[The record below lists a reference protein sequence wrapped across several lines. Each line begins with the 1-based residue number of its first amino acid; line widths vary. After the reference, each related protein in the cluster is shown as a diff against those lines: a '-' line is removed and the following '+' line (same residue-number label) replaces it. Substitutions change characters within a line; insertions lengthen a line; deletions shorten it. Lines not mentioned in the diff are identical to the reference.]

1 MYLILN
7 KLLLVNWSRVSEHML
22 AFFILLKC
30 YKNFVMSLDSVF
42 LLIDIFI
49 HRIILLLMPKEGL
62 ILKKIIKFF
71 KLLKRRID
79 ILNAEA
85 ELKFILENK

>member
-1 MYLILN
+1 M
-7 KLLLVNWSRVSEHML
+7 
-22 AFFILLKC
+22 A
-30 YKNFVMSLDSVF
+30 SVF
-42 LLIDIFI
+42 LLIDVFI
-49 HRIILLLMPKEGL
+49 LGIILLLMPKEDL
-62 ILKKIIKFF
+62 ILKKITKFF

>member
-1 MYLILN
+1 M
-7 KLLLVNWSRVSEHML
+7 
-22 AFFILLKC
+22 
-30 YKNFVMSLDSVF
+30 DSVF

-49 HRIILLLMPKEGL
+49 LRILLLMPKEGL

-71 KLLKRRID
+71 KILKRRID
-79 ILNAEA
+79 IQNAEA

>member
-1 MYLILN
+1 MLQT
-7 KLLLVNWSRVSEHML
+7 LVISM
-22 AFFILLKC
+22 
-30 YKNFVMSLDSVF
+30 DSVF

-49 HRIILLLMPKEGL
+49 LRIILLMMPKEGL

-79 ILNAEA
+79 ILSAET

>member
-1 MYLILN
+1 MLQN
-7 KLLLVNWSRVSEHML
+7 LVIST
-22 AFFILLKC
+22 
-30 YKNFVMSLDSVF
+30 DSVF
-42 LLIDIFI
+42 LLIDILI
-49 HRIILLLMPKEGL
+49 LRIILLLMPKEGL

-85 ELKFILENK
+85 ELKFILENQ

>member
-1 MYLILN
+1 MYNI
-7 KLLLVNWSRVSEHML
+7 
-22 AFFILLKC
+22 AT
-30 YKNFVMSLDSVF
+30 KNSVISVDSVF
-42 LLIDIFI
+42 LLIDLLILRVIF
-49 HRIILLLMPKEGL
+49 LLMPKEGL

-85 ELKFILENK
+85 ELKFILEHK

>member
-1 MYLILN
+1 M
-7 KLLLVNWSRVSEHML
+7 
-22 AFFILLKC
+22 
-30 YKNFVMSLDSVF
+30 DSVF

-49 HRIILLLMPKEGL
+49 LRIILLFVPKEGL

-71 KLLKRRID
+71 KLFKRRVD

>member
-1 MYLILN
+1 M
-7 KLLLVNWSRVSEHML
+7 
-22 AFFILLKC
+22 
-30 YKNFVMSLDSVF
+30 DSVF
-42 LLIDIFI
+42 LLIDTLTL
-49 HRIILLLMPKEGL
+49 RIILLLMPKEGL

-79 ILNAEA
+79 ILNAET

>member
-1 MYLILN
+1 M
-7 KLLLVNWSRVSEHML
+7 LVP
-22 AFFILLKC
+22 FIVYTC
-30 YKNFVMSLDSVF
+30 YKTLVISMDSVF

-49 HRIILLLMPKEGL
+49 LRIILLLMPKEGL
-62 ILKKIIKFF
+62 ILKKIIKSF

-79 ILNAEA
+79 IQNAEA

>member
-1 MYLILN
+1 M
-7 KLLLVNWSRVSEHML
+7 
-22 AFFILLKC
+22 
-30 YKNFVMSLDSVF
+30 DSVF

-49 HRIILLLMPKEGL
+49 LRIILLMTKEGL

-79 ILNAEA
+79 ILNAEN

>member
-1 MYLILN
+1 MLFIVSTCYDT
-7 KLLLVNWSRVSEHML
+7 LV
-22 AFFILLKC
+22 IPI
-30 YKNFVMSLDSVF
+30 DSVF

-49 HRIILLLMPKEGL
+49 LGIILLLIPKDGF
-62 ILKKIIKFF
+62 ILKKLIKFF

-85 ELKFILENK
+85 ELKFILENQ

>member
-1 MYLILN
+1 MLFIVSTCYDT
-7 KLLLVNWSRVSEHML
+7 LV
-22 AFFILLKC
+22 IPI
-30 YKNFVMSLDSVF
+30 DSVF

-49 HRIILLLMPKEGL
+49 LGIILLLMPKDGL

-85 ELKFILENK
+85 ELKFILENQ

>member
-1 MYLILN
+1 M
-7 KLLLVNWSRVSEHML
+7 LVL
-22 AFFILLKC
+22 FIVRQC
-30 YKNFVMSLDSVF
+30 YKTLVISKDSVF

-49 HRIILLLMPKEGL
+49 LKIILLLMRNECL

-71 KLLKRRID
+71 KLFKRRID
-79 ILNAEA
+79 ILNAEV